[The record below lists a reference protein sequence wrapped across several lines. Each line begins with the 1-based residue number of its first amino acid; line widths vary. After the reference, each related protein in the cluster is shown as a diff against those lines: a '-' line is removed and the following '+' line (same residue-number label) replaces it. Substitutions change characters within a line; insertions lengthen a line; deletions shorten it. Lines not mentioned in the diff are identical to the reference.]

1 MIVIASHNGDVGIG
15 EAIQILKNGGTAM
28 DAVEAGIRLVEANPE
43 DHTVGYNGWP
53 NIIGEL
59 ELDASIMDGKTLNS
73 GAVAAMKGFPYAI
86 SVARQMMERRLPHV
100 LLAGNGAERFAREIG
115 AEQWEQMMTDEV
127 KAVWKKRLKQSSTDD
142 VIDTLDDNSPLQEWV
157 KLATDPERVTS
168 TVNFIAIDKHGDM
181 CTGVS
186 TSGWAW
192 KYPGRLGDSPII
204 GAGNYADNRYGACAC
219 TGMGEMA
226 IRASTA
232 HSVVFYMKMGM
243 TVTEAA
249 TRAMEDLR
257 DLGGDYITRMNLIAL
272 DKDGEHVGMSS
283 SAGRTYIYQ
292 TGDMDNHE
300 SVPRTVVDIPS
311 RWGTSADTK

>member
-1 MIVIASHNGDVGIG
+1 MIVIASGNGNVGIG
-15 EAIQILKNGGTAM
+15 KSIQVLKDGGTAM
-28 DAVEAGIRLVEANPE
+28 DAVEAGIRLVEANPD

-59 ELDASIMDGKTLNS
+59 ELDASLMDGKTLNS
-73 GAVAAMKGFPYAI
+73 GSVAAMKGFPYAI
-86 SVARQMMERRLPHV
+86 SVARQLIERKLPHV

-115 AEQWEQMMTDEV
+115 AEKWDSMMTDEV
-127 KAVWKKRLKQSSTDD
+127 RAVWEKRVKQSSTDD
-142 VIDTLDDNSPLQEWV
+142 AIDILDENTPLQEWV
-157 KLATDPERVTS
+157 KIATDPERVTS
-168 TVNFIAIDKHGDM
+168 TVNFIAIDKHGDL

-226 IRASTA
+226 IRANTA

-243 TVTEAA
+243 TVREAA

-257 DLGGDYITRMNLIAL
+257 DLGGDYIGRMNLIAM
-272 DKDGEHVGMSS
+272 DKNGEHIGMSS
-283 SAGRTYIYQ
+283 SGNQNYVYQ
-292 TGDMDNHE
+292 TADMQTHE
-300 SVPRTVVDIPS
+300 FLDRAVVEIPG
-311 RWGTSADTK
+311 RWGSSS

>member
-1 MIVIASHNGDVGIG
+1 MIIIASRNGDVGI
-15 EAIQILKNGGTAM
+15 AQAMDVLKNGGRAI
-28 DAVEAGIRLVEANPE
+28 DAVEVGIRLVEANPE

-59 ELDASIMDGKTLNS
+59 ELDASIMDGKTLSS

-86 SVARQMMERRLPHV
+86 SVARQVIDRKLPHV

-115 AEQWEQMMTDEV
+115 AEQWDSMMTDEV
-127 KAVWKKRLKQSSTDD
+127 KAVWEKRLTQSSSAETFASLND
-142 VIDTLDDNSPLQEWV
+142 DTLLQDWV

-168 TVNFIAIDKHGDM
+168 TVNFIAIDKYGDI

-243 TVTEAA
+243 SVHDAA
-249 TRAMEDLR
+249 KRAMEDLR
-257 DLGGDYITRMNLIAL
+257 DLGGDYIGGMNLVAL
-272 DKDGEHVGMSS
+272 DKDGQHVGMTSTD
-283 SAGRTYIYQ
+283 GRKYVYQ
-292 TGDMDNHE
+292 TADMDSHE
-300 SVPRTVVDIPS
+300 EVLRTVIDIPG
-311 RWGTSADTK
+311 RWAGSTN